1 MSEASYLVE
10 LREAAPPAPD
20 RLREVVRALPTAESR
35 RTPRFRPALAAAA
48 AIAVAVGLGAA
59 VIGGV
64 TNSGNGTGTRTSAE
78 RGLAFEPNSSAHG
91 AAGQAAKLPA
101 SKADQFQDRS
111 IILAPSL
118 TAKSRLQ
125 RQDVAMSLRVKDLS
139 GATQS
144 AVRTTRRLGGFVAG
158 ADYSTNTDAGDSRL
172 TLRVPVANL
181 QKAIASFTGLGTII
195 SQHIS
200 VADLQVGVDRLDKRI
215 ATARRAGHER
225 KAAQLLRRRAALV
238 REGTYAKVSL
248 QLTTTKPAAKH
259 VAPTRFDR
267 FWDNTK
273 DILGKELI
281 AVLYALVLA
290 GPFLLLAALAILGE
304 RARRRRADHRLLEEA
319 G

>member
-10 LREAAPPAPD
+10 LREAAPPAPE
-20 RLREVVRALPTAESR
+20 RLREVIRALPTAERR
-35 RTPRFRPALAAAA
+35 RTLRFRPALAGAA
-48 AIAVAVGLGAA
+48 AIAVAVGLGGA

-64 TNSGNGTGTRTSAE
+64 TNSSNGNGTRTSAE
-78 RGLAFEPNSSAHG
+78 GLAFQPNASAHD
-91 AAGQAAKLPA
+91 AAGQAARLPA
-101 SKADQFQDRS
+101 WKALRSKDRS

-125 RQDVAMSLRVKDLS
+125 RQDVSMSLRVKDLS
-139 GATQS
+139 GATQR
-144 AVRTTRRLGGFVAG
+144 AVATTRRLGGFVAT
-158 ADYSTNTDAGDSRL
+158 ADYSTDASAGNSRL
-172 TLRVPVANL
+172 IVRVPNGNL
-181 QKAIASFTGLGTII
+181 QKAIASFTQLGTIL

-200 VADLQVGVDRLDKRI
+200 VTDLQVGVDRLDKRI
-215 ATARRAGHER
+215 AGARRAGDKN
-225 KAAQLLRRRAALV
+225 KATRLLRRRAALV

-281 AVLYALVLA
+281 AVLYALVIA
-290 GPFLLLAALAILGE
+290 GPFVLLAALAILGE